1 MHHQPGGEEMK
12 MLDFSE
18 FYRAPRTFGAEGF
31 RSCIAG
37 IRPLFMEGPEYRGKP
52 TRVFAW
58 YGAPEPRGDK
68 KRPGI
73 VLVHGGL
80 GTAFVGW
87 VKRWVDRGYAAIAL
101 DIFGGLPFPDGSYGS
116 KNPPE
121 RHAFSG
127 PGHDDLFANTA
138 LPPEDQWP
146 FHAVSEII
154 SAASFLAA
162 QPEVDPEKIGLT
174 GISWGGYASLLAAG
188 FDPRFRFVMPVY
200 GCGGFDRLSFVPRS
214 VPAEE
219 RKRFAE
225 LWEPDRYLPAVKTPI
240 LWVNGASDAFFDVFC
255 WNRSSSL
262 PPNSFRALRP
272 AMLHGQMRGEEPAE
286 LESFAD
292 AVLKRVPYPNFASLE
307 CDEKNLELRG
317 RLTGKFA
324 SGTAEIVV
332 TRASGR
338 WNDCLFRSSAA
349 AAGPDPAV
357 ITGKLPFDWR
367 AAYLL
372 FRDGNDRIYT
382 SGVVFRG
389 GGEPNLG

>member
-1 MHHQPGGEEMK
+1 

-31 RSCIAG
+31 RSCVPG
-37 IRPLFMEGPEYRGKP
+37 LRSLFLEGPEYRGKP
-52 TRVFAW
+52 TRIFAW
-58 YGAPEPRGDK
+58 YGYPETHGDE

-80 GTAFVGW
+80 GTAFAGW
-87 VKRWVDRGYAAIAL
+87 VKRWTDRGYAAIAL

-121 RHAFSG
+121 RHRFSG
-127 PGHDDLFANTA
+127 PGQDDLFANTV
-138 LPPEDQWP
+138 LPPEEQWP
-146 FHAVSEII
+146 FHAAAGII

-200 GCGGFDRLSFVPRS
+200 GCGGFDLLNLVPRS
-214 VPAEE
+214 VPGEYRE
-219 RKRFAE
+219 KFAE
-225 LWEPDRYLPAVKTPI
+225 LWDPDRYLPEVKTPI
-240 LWVNGASDAFFDVFC
+240 LWVNGASDPFFDVFC

-262 PPNSFRALRP
+262 PANSFRSLRP
-272 AMLHGQMRGEEPAE
+272 SMLHGQRNGEEPAE
-286 LESFAD
+286 LEAFAD
-292 AVLKRVPYPNFASLE
+292 AVLKRASYPNFTSVE

-317 RLTGKFA
+317 RRAGEFEVR
-324 SGTAEIVV
+324 SAEIVV
-332 TRASGR
+332 TRASGK
-338 WNDCLFRSSAA
+338 WNDCLFRNSAA
-349 AAGPDPAV
+349 EQGPEPSV
-357 ITGKLPFDWR
+357 ITGKLPFDWS

-372 FRDGNDRIYT
+372 LRDGKDRICT
-382 SGVVFRG
+382 SEVIFRG
-389 GGEPNLG
+389 GRAPDVSGKKLRS